1 MSLNVLCIISVE
13 LYILNM
19 SLSVLTVQ
27 ESMNGTFMSE
37 AAALRVRC
45 SRQQNS

>member
-1 MSLNVLCIISVE
+1 MYFTSLVLNWTDSTY
-13 LYILNM
+13 L
-19 SLSVLTVQ
+19 SLSVLIIQ